1 MATVSRIFR
10 LSTFS
15 LAAGGIL
22 NLSKDITDSSRKSSE
37 NSNLELVLVQIAFRH
52 GARTPI
58 FQAPCKELEP
68 VTWNAELLMGA
79 LPHTDI
85 NYELKHLSGGPKPFS
100 KYDDCQMRKVLK
112 GGSPVGQLTKVG
124 QQQMYELG
132 KKCAKLYIDDLKF
145 VQETCNPQ
153 EIFIRTSNIQRTV
166 DSARCVLA
174 GMFGKEGFKGPVT
187 MHTEDEER
195 EVLYPNMN
203 YCRFLKNWVKYTV
216 AHGKDEIEGF
226 NTRQKQIGE
235 ILNLNYKDLKPA
247 VSVHLR
253 DIVVAMLAHNM
264 EIPQNI
270 LQNLTLIE
278 EQAVQVFLVTQC
290 GMENIRREYLSVAIG
305 VFLEEMTDN
314 LFKKIVGQSP
324 YKMMLYSVHDTSVA
338 ALLLALDI
346 FDNKWPDFAADLAFE
361 LYRDKDNCYFVR
373 VLYQGEEKT
382 LPGCSGPLCPLEKF
396 KELVSKYF
404 IDSWE
409 DKCQETKGN

>member
-1 MATVSRIFR
+1 
-10 LSTFS
+10 
-15 LAAGGIL
+15 
-22 NLSKDITDSSRKSSE
+22 
-37 NSNLELVLVQIAFRH
+37 
-52 GARTPI
+52 
-58 FQAPCKELEP
+58 
-68 VTWNAELLMGA
+68 
-79 LPHTDI
+79 
-85 NYELKHLSGGPKPFS
+85 
-100 KYDDCQMRKVLK
+100 
-112 GGSPVGQLTKVG
+112 
-124 QQQMYELG
+124 
-132 KKCAKLYIDDLKF
+132 
-145 VQETCNPQ
+145 
-153 EIFIRTSNIQRTV
+153 
-166 DSARCVLA
+166 
-174 GMFGKEGFKGPVT
+174 
-187 MHTEDEER
+187 
-195 EVLYPNMN
+195 
-203 YCRFLKNWVKYTV
+203 
-216 AHGKDEIEGF
+216 
-226 NTRQKQIGE
+226 
-235 ILNLNYKDLKPA
+235 
-247 VSVHLR
+247 
-253 DIVVAMLAHNM
+253 M

-314 LFKKIVGQSP
+314 LSKKIVGQSP